1 MKTLFSRWRVR
12 SLVTRT
18 LSSVTCAIA
27 VATLFVP
34 APGEA
39 GELRGIIKNNQGVSR
54 YDKGKP
60 LDSFDFFTDAL
71 GELPYAPEVQYNIG
85 NAFLQ
90 MKDVDRALKQ
100 YDTALK
106 LARTNSKRDKEVRF
120 RALFNKGAVLAAQK
134 KNEEALTAYQL
145 ALNEKPDSEETKTN
159 MELLLGGGSGG
170 GEGDKEDKE
179 KKDEG
184 EGQQQNQKM
193 ENQSKKPQ
201 PQPYK
206 GKDLSKQDVDRILD
220 ELKQQEEQIRAKQ
233 QREGAKDAPPDKDW

>member
-1 MKTLFSRWRVR
+1 MKTFKLAN
-12 SLVTRT
+12 TI
-18 LSSVTCAIA
+18 AISTFKA
-27 VATLFVP
+27 LLLGAFAL
-34 APGEA
+34 APLPTHA
-39 GELRGIIKNNQGVSR
+39 GELRGIVKNNQGVSR
-54 YDKGKP
+54 YDKGRP
-60 LDSFDFFTDAL
+60 LDSFELFTDAL

-90 MKDVDRALKQ
+90 MKDVDRAMKQ
-100 YDTALK
+100 YETALR
-106 LARTNSKRDKEVRF
+106 LAKSESKRDKEVRF
-120 RALFNKGAVLAAQK
+120 RALFNKGAVLASQK
-134 KNEEALTAYQL
+134 KVEEALTAYQL

-159 MELLLGGGSGG
+159 MELLLSGGSGG

-179 KKDEG
+179 KKDD
-184 EGQQQNQKM
+184 GQGDQQNQKF
-193 ENQSKKPQ
+193 ENQQKKNQ

>member
-1 MKTLFSRWRVR
+1 MKNLTRILSIGVAV
-12 SLVTRT
+12 SLS
-18 LSSVTCAIA
+18 LCSFWEAAS
-27 VATLFVP
+27 
-34 APGEA
+34 A

-90 MKDVDRALKQ
+90 MKEVDRALKQ
-100 YDTALK
+100 YETATK
-106 LARTNSKRDKEVRF
+106 LAKTNSKRDKEVRF
-120 RALFNKGAVLAAQK
+120 RAFFNKGAVLASQSK
-134 KNEEALTAYQL
+134 VEEALTAYQL

-159 MELLLGGGSGG
+159 MELLLNGGEGGGK
-170 GEGDKEDKE
+170 GDKEDKE
-179 KKDEG
+179 KKDDGQG
-184 EGQQQNQKM
+184 EQQNQNQKF
-193 ENQSKKPQ
+193 ENQQKKPQ